1 VVCDIVQ
8 AVLDA
13 DRVAGLGFPRAVA
26 ALREAL
32 AAGLDPESEPPRA
45 SVRLGG
51 GEVLIMPSSAGP
63 VAGIKLVSVVPGNP
77 ARGLPRIH
85 GVYVLFDGQTLV
97 PRALVDGAALTSL
110 RTPAVSAL
118 GIDLVAP
125 PEARRLV
132 IFGTGPQAFG
142 HVRALRAIRPIDS
155 VRVVGRAP
163 STRGCSSAG
172 RARATG
178 TSAGRDPSP
187 DPLSPLGRFI
197 GHFAAEG
204 LDVAAAGPEA
214 VAEADIVACCTTAR
228 TPLFPGEL
236 LPPHA
241 VVVAVGSHEPDA
253 REVDTET
260 VRRCGALVESRAAAT
275 REAGDIM
282 HAIADGAI
290 GEDELVT
297 FADLVRGTTPA
308 RPRLIKTVGMGWE
321 DLVIAAAVVD
331 AA

>member
-8 AVLDA
+8 LVFDA
-13 DRVAGLGFPRAVA
+13 DQVAGLGFPRAIS

-32 AAGLDPESEPPRA
+32 AAGLDPESSPPRG

-51 GEVLIMPSSAGP
+51 GEMLVMPSEFGS
-63 VAGIKLVSVVPGNP
+63 VAGIKLVSVVPDNP
-77 ARGLPRIH
+77 SRGLPRIH
-85 GVYVLFDGQTLV
+85 GVYVLLDAESLA
-97 PRALVDGAALTSL
+97 PKALLDGAALTSL
-110 RTPAVSAL
+110 RTPAMSAL
-118 GIDLVAP
+118 GVDLVAP
-125 PEARRLV
+125 TGASRLV
-132 IFGTGPQAFG
+132 IFGTGPQAHG
-142 HVRALRAIRPIDS
+142 HVSALRAIRPITS
-155 VRVVGRAP
+155 VRVVGRA
-163 STRGCSSAG
+163 SAAEVSVSAG
-172 RARATG
+172 RA
-178 TSAGRDPSP
+178 SAMGAAS
-187 DPLSPLGRFI
+187 SPLDDFVA
-197 GHFAAEG
+197 HFSGEG
-204 LDVAAAGPEA
+204 LDVAAAGPES

-253 REVDTET
+253 REVDSET
-260 VRRCGALVESRAAAT
+260 VRRCGALVESRGAAT

-282 HAIADGAI
+282 QAIADGVI

-297 FADLVRGTTPA
+297 YADLVRGVTPA

>member
-1 VVCDIVQ
+1 
-8 AVLDA
+8 
-13 DRVAGLGFPRAVA
+13 VAGFGFPRAIA
-26 ALREAL
+26 ALRAAL
-32 AAGLDPESEPPRA
+32 AAGLDPESSPPRR

-51 GEVLIMPSSAGP
+51 GEMLIMPSEFGA
-63 VAGIKLVSVVPGNP
+63 VAGIKLVSVVPDNP
-77 ARGLPRIH
+77 SRGLPRIH
-85 GVYVLFDGQTLV
+85 GVYVLLDAASLAH
-97 PRALVDGAALTSL
+97 RALLDGAALTSL

-118 GIDLVAP
+118 GVDLVAP
-125 PEARRLV
+125 ASASHLV
-132 IFGTGPQAFG
+132 VFGTGPQAYG
-142 HVRALRAIRPIDS
+142 HVEALRVVRPVES
-155 VRVVGRAP
+155 VRVV
-163 STRGCSSAG
+163 S
-172 RARATG
+172 RAR
-178 TSAGRDPSP
+178 SSSSLD
-187 DPLSPLGRFI
+187 RFI
-197 GHFAAEG
+197 RHFRTTG

-214 VAEADIVACCTTAR
+214 VAAADIVACCTTAR

-260 VRRCGALVESRAAAT
+260 VRRCGALVESRSAAT
-275 REAGDIM
+275 REAGDVM
-282 HAIADGAI
+282 RALADGAI

-297 FADLVRGTTPA
+297 FSDLVRGTTPA

>member
-8 AVLDA
+8 LVFEA
-13 DRVAGLGFPRAVA
+13 DQVAGLGFSRAIS

-32 AAGLDPESEPPRA
+32 AAGLDPESSPPRG
-45 SVRLGG
+45 SMRLGG
-51 GEVLIMPSSAGP
+51 GEMLVMPSEFGS
-63 VAGIKLVSVVPGNP
+63 VAGIKLVSVVPDNP

-85 GVYVLFDGQTLV
+85 GVYVLLDAASLA
-97 PRALVDGAALTSL
+97 PRALLDGAALTSL

-118 GIDLVAP
+118 GVDLVAP
-125 PEARRLV
+125 PTASRLV
-132 IFGTGPQAFG
+132 VFGTGPQAYG
-142 HVRALRAIRPIDS
+142 HVEALRVIRPIDS
-155 VRVVGRAP
+155 VRVVSRAP
-163 STRGCSSAG
+163 GA
-172 RARATG
+172 
-178 TSAGRDPSP
+178 
-187 DPLSPLGRFI
+187 FV
-197 GHFAAEG
+197 GHFHALG
-204 LDVAAAGPEA
+204 LDVAAADPSA

-253 REVDTET
+253 REVDSET
-260 VRRCGALVESRAAAT
+260 VRRCGALVESRDAAT

-282 HAIADGAI
+282 QAIADGVI

-297 FADLVRGTTPA
+297 FADLVRGVSPA

>member
-1 VVCDIVQ
+1 
-8 AVLDA
+8 
-13 DRVAGLGFPRAVA
+13 
-26 ALREAL
+26 
-32 AAGLDPESEPPRA
+32 
-45 SVRLGG
+45 
-51 GEVLIMPSSAGP
+51 MPSGTKK
-63 VAGIKLVSVVPGNP
+63 VAGIKLVSIVPDNP

-85 GVYVLFDGQTLV
+85 GVYVLFDADTLA
-97 PRALVDGAALTSL
+97 PRALLDGAALTAL

-118 GIDLVAP
+118 GVDLVAP
-125 PEARRLV
+125 PDASRLV
-132 IFGTGPQAFG
+132 VFGAGPQALG
-142 HVRALRAIRPIDS
+142 HVQALRAIRPLDS
-155 VRVVGRAP
+155 VRVI
-163 STRGCSSAG
+163 
-172 RARATG
+172 
-178 TSAGRDPSP
+178 GRDPSRLADFVRSLGP
-187 DPLSPLGRFI
+187 DAE
-197 GHFAAEG
+197 AA
-204 LDVAAAGPEA
+204 DPSA
-214 VAEADIVACCTTAR
+214 VADADIVVCCTTAR

-275 REAGDIM
+275 REAGDVM
-282 HAIADGAI
+282 HALAEGAI

-297 FADLVRGTTPA
+297 FSDLVRGTTPA

>member
-1 VVCDIVQ
+1 
-8 AVLDA
+8 VLDA
-13 DRVAGLGFPRAVA
+13 DQVAGFGFPRAVA
-26 ALREAL
+26 ALRAAL
-32 AAGLDPESEPPRA
+32 TAGLDPESEPPRS
-45 SVRLGG
+45 SVRLGN
-51 GEVLIMPSSAGP
+51 GEVLIMPSAAGP

-77 ARGLPRIH
+77 DRGLPRIH
-85 GVYVLFDGQTLV
+85 GVYVLFDAETLA
-97 PRALVDGAALTSL
+97 PRALLDGAALTSL

-118 GIDLVAP
+118 GVDLVTP
-125 PEARRLV
+125 PDASRLV
-132 IFGTGPQAFG
+132 IFGTGPQARG
-142 HVRALRAIRPIDS
+142 HAHALRAIRPINS
-155 VRVVGRAP
+155 VRLVGRNLPRLAELVADL
-163 STRGCSSAG
+163 R
-172 RARATG
+172 
-178 TSAGRDPSP
+178 RD
-187 DPLSPLGRFI
+187 
-197 GHFAAEG
+197 G
-204 LDVAAAGPEA
+204 LDAAAAGPDA

-260 VRRCGALVESRAAAT
+260 VRRCGALVESRSAAT
-275 REAGDIM
+275 REAGDVM
-282 HAIADGAI
+282 HALADGAI

-297 FADLVRGTTPA
+297 FSDLVRGTTPA